1 MSFLNNNDDNECS
14 KQLTQKSI
22 EKMITGKRTK
32 FYEEKTKECR

>member
-1 MSFLNNNDDNECS
+1 MQQEIDA
-14 KQLTQKSI
+14 KSI